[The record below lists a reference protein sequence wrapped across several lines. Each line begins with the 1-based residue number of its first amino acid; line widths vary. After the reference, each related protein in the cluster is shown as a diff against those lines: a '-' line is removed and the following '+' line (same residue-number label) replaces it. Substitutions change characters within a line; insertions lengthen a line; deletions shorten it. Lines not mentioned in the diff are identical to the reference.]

1 MSCRGTA
8 HDLHRLVL
16 IHGCGTVPEKQ
27 RPLMDIAAEVMVD
40 ESRRIV
46 AKRQ

>member
-1 MSCRGTA
+1 
-8 HDLHRLVL
+8 
-16 IHGCGTVPEKQ
+16 VPEKQ
-27 RPLMDIAAEVMVD
+27 RPLMDIAPEVMVD